1 MKEINLKIPLTE
13 KDIKNLKIGDNVKL
27 TGTIF
32 TARDLAHKYL
42 VEESPEFKKDL
53 ENGVI
58 YHCGPLAK
66 KRMISYKV
74 VSAGPTT
81 SKRMEKYMEKIIKK
95 YKIKAI
101 IGKGGFSKEM
111 LNVFK
116 KYCCVYLQATGGAG
130 ALLAKNIKR
139 VINVYKL
146 QEFGETEAIWQLY
159 VEDFP
164 TIVGMANGKSLY
176 KNQ

>member
-1 MKEINLKIPLTE
+1 MKEIILKIPLE
-13 KDIKNLKIGDNVKL
+13 DKDIKKLKVGDTVKL

-42 VEESPEFKKDL
+42 AKENPEFKDEL
-53 ENGVI
+53 NVI
-58 YHCGPLAK
+58 YHCGPLVR
-66 KRMISYKV
+66 KRIINYKV

-81 SKRMEKYMEKIIKK
+81 SSRMEKYMGKIIRK
-95 YKIKAI
+95 YKIKAV
-101 IGKGGFSKEM
+101 IGKGGFSKDM
-111 LNVFK
+111 LKIFK
-116 KYCCVYLQATGGAG
+116 KQNCVYLQATGGAG

-146 QEFGETEAIWQLY
+146 QEFGEAEAMWELH

-164 TIVGMANGKSLY
+164 AIVAMANGKSLY
-176 KNQ
+176 K